1 MNKTTGGRGQ
11 RTGIRRQKSED
22 RKMRSY
28 EDKKIKLLNFLFS
41 QLLKFSSLLLT
52 VYCLMPTEV
61 HAEDKVITLSDAW
74 RSAIASYETIML
86 SQEDLFQAEKGI
98 DKALSQILPSLT
110 ADADYTQYSE
120 GVSSVQPENSSSF
133 SLKLTQPLYSGG
145 KEWSLWRQAKKKT
158 EANKRSLEATKE
170 KIMLNVAQAYYA
182 VLKAEKTVEI
192 KEAALKRAM
201 EQRRVASARFQ
212 VGEVTKSVVLRAEAE
227 VAGAEAE
234 HANAKKDLLV
244 AKDKLARLIGVLE
257 DFKVSDPNIQPLPDT
272 NLDTWTSLSLEKR
285 QDYMQSKIEEEVAE
299 EGINYAF
306 GNFLP
311 SFKLEGVYTKRDQD
325 PKTFLF
331 NDESMFAGVIFTYPL
346 FEGGLRKAEL
356 DEAKSK
362 RRQAEFKKVSIKK
375 DIELEVREA
384 FHNLET
390 FTSVIESHKR
400 QVSFAEENYNMVFKQ
415 FSYGLATNVDVIDA
429 NTTLVSSQSNLVN
442 AIYDYQ
448 TAIIELKKRVGILFE
463 DMKSAKQ

>member
-299 EGINYAF
+299 
-306 GNFLP
+306 
-311 SFKLEGVYTKRDQD
+311 
-325 PKTFLF
+325 
-331 NDESMFAGVIFTYPL
+331 
-346 FEGGLRKAEL
+346 
-356 DEAKSK
+356 
-362 RRQAEFKKVSIKK
+362 
-375 DIELEVREA
+375 
-384 FHNLET
+384 
-390 FTSVIESHKR
+390 
-400 QVSFAEENYNMVFKQ
+400 
-415 FSYGLATNVDVIDA
+415 
-429 NTTLVSSQSNLVN
+429 
-442 AIYDYQ
+442 
-448 TAIIELKKRVGILFE
+448 
-463 DMKSAKQ
+463 